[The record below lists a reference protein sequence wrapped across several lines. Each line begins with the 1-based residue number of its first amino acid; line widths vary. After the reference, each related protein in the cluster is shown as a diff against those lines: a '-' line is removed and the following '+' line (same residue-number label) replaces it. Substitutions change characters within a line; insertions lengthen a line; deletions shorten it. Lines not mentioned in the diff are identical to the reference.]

1 MNRYKSN
8 FLCHPYV
15 SDMQHISSLFL
26 CLVLI
31 YTYKET
37 LGSLTANVDEYQLIV
52 GVYSIS

>member
-8 FLCHPYV
+8 FLCHSYG
-15 SDMQHISSLFL
+15 SDMQHISSLCP

-37 LGSLTANVDEYQLIV
+37 LRSLTANVDEYQLIG

>member
-52 GVYSIS
+52 GVYSIF